1 MLEAIVRFNRHFCKA
16 AVCAVAAVCANVPAS
31 NAGSELPE
39 GTKVITFISEAGV
52 RFAAGHVTFKPD
64 GDGAAIEVSIDAP
77 EFQDEFLSMRPFQ
90 CAAGEKETWCYLAY
104 PYDLKHRIKADD
116 LADLEYSLLFL
127 FKPPAGYGIDPW
139 NGLYFKMALA
149 DDGSISGAVHDVNLD
164 PLGVPPA
171 DRSARTISASELSP
185 ADPSTHRFSRVEI
198 R

>member
-1 MLEAIVRFNRHFCKA
+1 MAAIARICRRLCVVACA
-16 AVCAVAAVCANVPAS
+16 AGMACLSLPAAS
-31 NAGSELPE
+31 AGPKLPD
-39 GTKVITFISEAGV
+39 GKKSITLISEAGI

-64 GDGAAIEVSIDAP
+64 GDAAGFELSIDAP

-90 CAAGEKETWCYLAY
+90 CAAGEKETWCYLGY
-104 PYDLKHRIKADD
+104 PYELKHRITADD

-139 NGLYFKMALA
+139 NGLYFKMALGN
-149 DDGSISGAVHDVNLD
+149 DGSISGVLNDVNLD

-171 DRSARTISASELSP
+171 DRSARTIAASELTP
-185 ADPSTHRFSRVEI
+185 ADPATHRFARVEI